1 MGWSLN
7 PSQVRQGDSELP
19 PAPAPLSTVGCVLS
33 GAGPGWGSVSL
44 ELGFS
49 LSKCRCLRALAL
61 RPSLCR
67 STRTLQKSSGQ
78 CLHTQPVQ
86 GEAGAWGDSGWGCGE
101 AWASGPRCGCPLT
114 CLMGRGGLLRS
125 GLLEPKSATRGNTLS
140 VLGCMCTPAPW
151 RLGSGAPIRYGKIP
165 GSHADVEFSPFQSRP
180 VMAGAVGL
188 WRGLC
193 LTGWPAGFTLP
204 TAGAEHSQF

>member
-1 MGWSLN
+1 MTLAVPHLDCRCLVGRAKIRGMGWSLN
-7 PSQVRQGDSELP
+7 PSQVRQGDSEPP

-49 LSKCRCLRALAL
+49 LPKCRCLRALVL

-86 GEAGAWGDSGWGCGE
+86 GEAGAWGDSLAE
-101 AWASGPRCGCPLT
+101 AVEKPSGPRCGCPLT
-114 CLMGRGGLLRS
+114 CFMGRGVSSTVRAS
-125 GLLEPKSATRGNTLS
+125 GTKVCSPREYLERAWVHVHPSTVEAGERRAHQIRKSS
-140 VLGCMCTPAPW
+140 W
-151 RLGSGAPIRYGKIP
+151 
-165 GSHADVEFSPFQSRP
+165 QS
-180 VMAGAVGL
+180 
-188 WRGLC
+188 C
-193 LTGWPAGFTLP
+193 
-204 TAGAEHSQF
+204 